1 MQIAIEL
8 PNDFVAFQAPQQ
20 VQRDI
25 RLSYAMWLFQ
35 KERVTIAKAAE
46 LAGLDL
52 YDFIGACKENQI
64 PVISISREELLEE
77 IKELEELEELDG
89 TEPQ

>member
-25 RLSYAMWLFQ
+25 QLSYALWLFQ
-35 KERVTIAKAAE
+35 NERVTIAKAAE
-46 LAGLDL
+46 LAGLDI
-52 YDFIGACKENQI
+52 YDFMAACKENQV
-64 PVISISREELLEE
+64 PVINITREELLEE
-77 IKELEELEELDG
+77 LEG
-89 TEPQ
+89 VAPQ